1 MKDYLF
7 FDLDGVILDSM
18 PYHAKAWIEA
28 FSYFGL
34 KFEEIEIYLHEGAI
48 ELDTAKDMFLKK
60 GINPTPEFFKK
71 IFKIQKEIF
80 KTKYANL
87 VKPFPEVPDLLENLK
102 KEKKKMA
109 LVTSSHSEIF
119 NEVFPKKL
127 IPYFSVIITGDK
139 VERRKPNPDPYLK
152 ALEIF
157 KIKNEEALVVE
168 NSPAGIMSAKNAN
181 IFCIGITTTLPEN
194 HLNLADL
201 IVKNH
206 KELCE
211 ILLNGK
217 KE

>member
-18 PYHAKAWIEA
+18 PYHAKAWIEV
-28 FSYFGL
+28 FSQFGL
-34 KFEEIEIYLHEGAI
+34 KFEEREIYLHEGAI
-48 ELDTAKDMFLKK
+48 ELDTAKGMFLKK
-60 GINPTPEFFKK
+60 GINPTTEFFKK
-71 IFKIQKEIF
+71 VFKIQKEIF
-80 KTKYANL
+80 KKRYAKL
-87 VKPFPEVPDLLENLK
+87 VKPFPEVPVLLENLK
-102 KEKKKMA
+102 KEKKKLA

-119 NEVFPKKL
+119 NEVFPKEL

-139 VERRKPNPDPYLK
+139 IERRKPHPDPYLK

-157 KIKNEEALVVE
+157 EIKNDKALVVE
-168 NSPAGIMSAKNAN
+168 NSPAGVMSAKGAN
-181 IFCIGITTTLPEN
+181 LFCVGITTTLSEE
-194 HLNLADL
+194 HLSLADL

-206 KELCE
+206 KELQE

>member
-28 FSYFGL
+28 FSQFGL
-34 KFEEIEIYLHEGAI
+34 KFEEREIYLHEGAI
-48 ELDTAKDMFLKK
+48 ELDTAREMFLKK
-60 GINPTPEFFKK
+60 GINPTAEFFKK
-71 IFKIQKEIF
+71 VFKIQKEIF
-80 KTKYANL
+80 KKRYAKL
-87 VKPFPEVPDLLENLK
+87 VKPFPEVPVLLENLK
-102 KEKKKMA
+102 KEKKKLA

-119 NEVFPKKL
+119 NEVFPKEL

-139 VERRKPNPDPYLK
+139 IERRKPHPDPYLK
-152 ALEIF
+152 ALGIF
-157 KIKNEEALVVE
+157 KIKNDKALVVE
-168 NSPAGIMSAKNAN
+168 NSPAGVMSAKGAN
-181 IFCIGITTTLPEN
+181 LFCVGITTTLSEE
-194 HLNLADL
+194 HLSLADL

-206 KELCE
+206 KELQE